1 MRAEN
6 RINMKKG
13 NKILTNKLIRFH
25 RSISNDFKGYAILL
39 CIALMVPCL
48 ISIIGWLILG
58 KDGWFHMY
66 YVFGLNYPDG
76 TSEHPHKWLYLLIG
90 ITGALV
96 ISGLMVTV
104 FTNGV
109 QRFVERIREGRHYY
123 KGLRNHFVLIG
134 YNNLSLSLIH
144 HLLFDTDKQASLI
157 ILTKSNPSI
166 IRAELQSSL
175 DKSLEKRIIIYAADH
190 DTLKQIENLNLKYAK
205 EVYVLKEEDNDSQ
218 SLAILEQIAIHRG
231 DRETNL
237 LKVNVLINDY
247 ETYEI
252 TQQIKL
258 PEKYTG
264 YAIGDNKYKQ
274 NIDLHLFNFYENW
287 AKLLWS
293 YNGLKDNANG
303 NYKYDAL
310 DFEEIENT
318 TKSVH
323 LVIVGFNDM
332 GRALLM
338 EALRVCHYPNYDEK
352 TGANKTHITIV
363 DPCADSLSVKFN
375 SQYPYLKQIKDIHID
390 FCNAYIEEKWIRN
403 EIIRCA
409 TDDKQMLTIAICLSV
424 PNRALNIALTLPEE
438 VYYQHDKVVLYED
451 KPNTNKYKI
460 KANNT
465 RPRVLVRQALMSS
478 VDNIIQA
485 NNGYYKNLKA
495 FGAFNE
501 GINIDLLD
509 DRLAICI
516 NGIYHDNRLYNGPE
530 ANEKSVKNVEMEISD
545 RYNAWK
551 GIWYNVAETPDYNKP
566 SSRYQVDYYRSLL
579 SILLRN
585 NVFTSKDLLSDLAA
599 VEHRRW
605 IAERTLAGWRYA
617 DPSKGERRTDDLKL
631 HTCIK
636 PFSELPEDEKK
647 KDRNVIAYANSLVNG
662 LNNLQN
668 D

>member
-1 MRAEN
+1 
-6 RINMKKG
+6 MKKG
-13 NKILTNKLIRFH
+13 NKFLTNKLIRFH

-231 DRETNL
+231 DRETDL

-293 YNGLKDNANG
+293 YNGLKDNANS
-303 NYKYDAL
+303 NYKFDAL

-338 EALRVCHYPNYDEK
+338 EALRICHYPNYDEK

-375 SQYPYLKQIKDIHID
+375 SQYPYLKQIKDIYID
-390 FCNAYIEEKWIRN
+390 FCNAYIEEGWIRN
-403 EIIRCA
+403 EIRKWA
-409 TDDKQMLTIAICLSV
+409 TDDRQMLTLAICLSA
-424 PNRALNIALTLPEE
+424 PNRALNVALTLPEE
-438 VYYQHDKVVLYED
+438 VYYQHDRVVLYED
-451 KPNTNKYKI
+451 KPNNNKYKI
-460 KANNT
+460 EANNI

-478 VDNIIQA
+478 VEDIIHA
-485 NNGYYKNLKA
+485 NNGYYKNLKV
-495 FGAFNE
+495 FGTFNE
-501 GINIDLLD
+501 GINVDLLD
-509 DRLAICI
+509 DKLAICI
-516 NGIYHDNRLYNGPE
+516 NGIYSDKKNTRNWYYGEE
-530 ANEKSVKNVEMEISD
+530 ANEKYAEEIEKEIRK
-545 RYNAWK
+545 RYGDWK
-551 GIWYNVAETPDYNKP
+551 ILWYNNKETPEFNKV

-579 SILLRN
+579 SILRRN
-585 NVFTSKDLLSDLAA
+585 NVFTTKDLLSDLAA

-605 IAERTLAGWRYA
+605 IAERTLAGWRNA

-647 KDRNVIAYANSLVNG
+647 KDRNVIAYAISLVNE
-662 LNNLQN
+662 LNYLPN